1 MTQEIDSDL
10 SRLVTQNDVE
20 INLEFLKKN
29 KEKNKGK
36 AYRSITI
43 RYIHYYLGIHYNIHI

>member
-29 KEKNKGK
+29 KEKIKEKLIDPLLLG
-36 AYRSITI
+36 T
-43 RYIHYYLGIHYNIHI
+43 YIII